1 MLGILS
7 VVTSVCDA
15 VGCWLWLELFVRVTD
30 LLPCCGEME
39 THPWK
44 SGGGEYCGSGVG
56 TGEAGDCH
64 PTWSQ
69 GGPKG
74 QAFQAK
80 GTEGTTA
87 WMCAFSFQP
96 VMGVPPNP
104 TDTPTPP
111 HPTPGLLSM
120 LDPVL
125 DALHLILWRMEMSS
139 L

>member
-1 MLGILS
+1 
-7 VVTSVCDA
+7 
-15 VGCWLWLELFVRVTD
+15 
-30 LLPCCGEME
+30 ME

-87 WMCAFSFQP
+87 WMCECEQLVGGRARGPREEDVKVQ
-96 VMGVPPNP
+96 
-104 TDTPTPP
+104 
-111 HPTPGLLSM
+111 
-120 LDPVL
+120 
-125 DALHLILWRMEMSS
+125 LHVGS
-139 L
+139 LGCYLER